1 MKTKVLLLVV
11 LSTVGVAGAIWLYSQ
26 PHSPMQNAAGS
37 GRKILYYQSAMHPWI
52 KSDKPGKCPIC
63 GMDLVP
69 VYEGDAGMNMDG
81 GVTLKSNSIT
91 ALNVQ
96 TATAARQPLART
108 LHVAGS
114 IVASSRAAAWFEFT
128 VYERDLVWLKIGQTV
143 EVNLPSAAGKIFLAQ
158 ITVHGTR
165 AGADS
170 DFDAATD
177 SMKVRAEFSEPPV
190 TGGDLGTK
198 KLFNNLYAEG
208 RVLVNLPDVLAVP
221 RSAVL
226 SPGAQA
232 VVYVDAGGGH
242 YEPRKIKTGR
252 VGDELVEVLD
262 GLHEGEKVVTTG
274 NLLIDAETQISQ
286 SGSN

>member
-1 MKTKVLLLVV
+1 
-11 LSTVGVAGAIWLYSQ
+11 
-26 PHSPMQNAAGS
+26 
-37 GRKILYYQSAMHPWI
+37 MHPWI
-52 KSDKPGKCPIC
+52 KSYKPGKCPIC

-69 VYEGDAGMNMDG
+69 VYAGDGGLNMDG
-81 GVTLKSNSIT
+81 GITLKPNSIN

-96 TATAARQPLART
+96 TAIVARQPLVRS
-108 LHVAGS
+108 LRVAGN
-114 IVASSRAAAWFEFT
+114 VLFSSRTTARFEFT
-128 VYERDLVWLKIGQTV
+128 AYGRDLAWLKIGQTV
-143 EVNLPSAAGKIFLAQ
+143 EVSLPSAPEIFFPAQ
-158 ITVHGTR
+158 ITVHDPR
-165 AGADS
+165 AVADS

-177 SMKVRAEFSEPPV
+177 STKVRAEFSSPPV
-190 TGGDLGTK
+190 AGGDLGTK

-208 RVLVNLPDVLAVP
+208 RVRVELPDVLAVP

-252 VGDELVEVLD
+252 CGDELVEVLD

-274 NLLIDAETQISQ
+274 NLLMDAETQISQ
-286 SGSN
+286 SGN